1 MTSLRLPLRTP
12 YRTAAKKSS
21 LRSIRCAAGSTSGG
35 ETRAALATARSEN
48 SSASTSAHALA
59 EAVHLGT
66 VTVVRLEGPLTHG
79 CTPGR
84 MIGTVRHGDRDTV
97 ARTGCPMYRDVTP
110 HERPHNNTAPF
121 SAGSNDLVVSAMR
134 VLTRRRH

>member
-1 MTSLRLPLRTP
+1 
-12 YRTAAKKSS
+12 
-21 LRSIRCAAGSTSGG
+21 
-35 ETRAALATARSEN
+35 
-48 SSASTSAHALA
+48 
-59 EAVHLGT
+59 
-66 VTVVRLEGPLTHG
+66 
-79 CTPGR
+79 

-134 VLTRRRH
+134 VLTRRRHWPSLTWTDPRPPGGPPIPTLLTRSTPDLWIRTR

>member
-1 MTSLRLPLRTP
+1 MRADVPEVRKELKIELASFRSPGVADITEFDEAEGRPESLP
-12 YRTAAKKSS
+12 
-21 LRSIRCAAGSTSGG
+21 
-35 ETRAALATARSEN
+35 
-48 SSASTSAHALA
+48 
-59 EAVHLGT
+59 
-66 VTVVRLEGPLTHG
+66 
-79 CTPGR
+79 
-84 MIGTVRHGDRDTV
+84 VRHGDRDTV